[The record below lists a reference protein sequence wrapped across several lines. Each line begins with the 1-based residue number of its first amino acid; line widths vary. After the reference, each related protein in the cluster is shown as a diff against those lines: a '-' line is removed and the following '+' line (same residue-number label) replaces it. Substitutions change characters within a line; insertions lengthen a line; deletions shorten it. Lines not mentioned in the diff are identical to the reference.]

1 MKGYT
6 TTGVNFHRLFL
17 HFGGKMEII
26 LNGKQTIVSE
36 KAMLETVLEG
46 FNIARIAVEING
58 EIVKKSTYST
68 KSLKEGDQIEVVTF
82 VGGG

>member
-1 MKGYT
+1 
-6 TTGVNFHRLFL
+6 
-17 HFGGKMEII
+17 MEII
-26 LNGKQTIVSE
+26 LNGKQIIVS
-36 KAMLETVLEG
+36 KNSILETVVEG

-68 KSLKEGDQIEVVTF
+68 RSLKEGDRIEVVTF

>member
-1 MKGYT
+1 
-6 TTGVNFHRLFL
+6 
-17 HFGGKMEII
+17 MEII
-26 LNGKQTIVSE
+26 LNGKQIIVS
-36 KAMLETVLEG
+36 KNSILETVLEG

-68 KSLKEGDQIEVVTF
+68 RSLKEGDRIEVVTF